1 MCSAKK
7 KIISHFD
14 NAQGIPMSSKFYK
27 EVECGLNTGLV
38 PPTNNMCGQA

>member
-1 MCSAKK
+1 MCLAKK

-14 NAQGIPMSSKFYK
+14 NAQDIPMSSKFYK
-27 EVECGLNTGLV
+27 QIEYNLNTGLV